1 MCPCG
6 LPCQGWAWLP
16 ASMASPCTPGPRFN
30 FHGVPRDSAVGEA
43 GWSPGPDVE
52 LQEAAV
58 AVVTAELSGC
68 RAAWLRGRR
77 LQGQE
82 QPTSRHLGWG
92 TTAQHLPVSTWTR
105 STAVRSSLLSAR
117 GAGGYRVP
125 KGPWRVR
132 WVFHA
137 GWPGLAVLPGRP
149 PSHWCEVPEAQALC
163 WGRFVPVGRQHEHG
177 PPQSGRPP
185 AASPRPGRPPPSTSV
200 QQRGRLHQL
209 HGLG

>member
-1 MCPCG
+1 MELEGTVRAGRVGVLLSVCPCG

-58 AVVTAELSGC
+58 AVATAELSGC

-92 TTAQHLPVSTWTR
+92 TTAQHLPVSAWTR
-105 STAVRSSLLSAR
+105 STAVRSSLLSALGR
-117 GAGGYRVP
+117 WGLQGAQRTMESEMGVP
-125 KGPWRVR
+125 CRI
-132 WVFHA
+132 A
-137 GWPGLAVLPGRP
+137 
-149 PSHWCEVPEAQALC
+149 
-163 WGRFVPVGRQHEHG
+163 
-177 PPQSGRPP
+177 
-185 AASPRPGRPPPSTSV
+185 RPGCAPRKATQPLV
-200 QQRGRLHQL
+200 
-209 HGLG
+209 